1 MNPDRPSVLVVDDNP
16 ADIVLVTE
24 TLREAGLD
32 VALDSA
38 RDGQEALERLGTVPL
53 PDIVLTDLHMPR
65 LDGLRLVEAIRR
77 QHPSVPVVLMTAF
90 GSEMIAFESLQKG
103 AASYVPKQEITGSLA
118 TTLLQVLEVSRVARR
133 EALLGARVTET
144 STTYLIDNDIELVGP
159 LVQHLGAA
167 YRRMLEADETAQ
179 FRLSIALH
187 EALTNAIFHGN
198 LELSSA
204 VRRQDDEGGEFLRL
218 AGERRRSE
226 PWVDRRVRIVARLT
240 PDEASYTVRDD
251 GPGFDVGLLPDP
263 RDPMNVETVGGRGLF
278 LIRLF
283 MDEVRHNGRG
293 NEIAMVKKRPAGG
306 GGEAAST
313 PSGPADAT

>member
-1 MNPDRPSVLVVDDNP
+1 MSQDRPVILVVDDNP
-16 ADIVLVTE
+16 ADVVLVTE

-32 VALDSA
+32 IALDSA
-38 RDGQEALERLGTVPL
+38 GDGQEALERLAAGPL
-53 PDIVLTDLHMPR
+53 PDVVLTDLHMPR

-77 QHPSVPVVLMTAF
+77 RYPSVPVVLMTAF

-118 TTLLQVLEVSRVARR
+118 TTLQQVIEVSRVTRR
-133 EALLGARVTET
+133 ETLLGARVAET
-144 STTYLIDNDIELVGP
+144 STTYLLDNDVALVGP

-167 YRRMLEADETAQ
+167 YRRMLDADETGQ

-187 EALTNAIFHGN
+187 EALTNAMFHGN

-204 VRRQDDEGGEFLRL
+204 LRRQDDEGGEFLRL
-218 AGERRRSE
+218 AAERRGSE
-226 PWVDRRVRIVARLT
+226 PWADRRVRVVARLT
-240 PDEASYTVRDD
+240 PDEACYTVRDD

-263 RDPMNVETVGGRGLF
+263 RDPANVETIGGRGLF

-293 NEIAMVKKRPAGG
+293 NEITMVKKRSVEGT
-306 GGEAAST
+306 GEA
-313 PSGPADAT
+313 GAT